1 MLSIETRYYI
11 AQKNDEIMSKTGIN
25 APQDLEEVAEEVIEQ
40 YGEYAFD
47 EIYNAIDRVAEE
59 LMQ

>member
-1 MLSIETRYYI
+1 MLSIEMRYYI
-11 AQKNDEIMSKTGIN
+11 NQKNDEIISKTGIN
-25 APQDLEEVAEEVIEQ
+25 APQDLEDAAIDAIEQ

-59 LMQ
+59 LMK